1 MRDFRAFIEESVD
14 KEEAAGYAGQ
24 MARAGVVDDRISE
37 QVNGLPDANFEETPL
52 ECMAGLHLA
61 IGIELG
67 LVPRK
72 ILSPNVSDELD
83 LIDLQICSARFLGQH
98 ERASEIEAILILSIK
113 NLSEYFAH
121 RDGIQ
126 SWVVDYAEFVGV
138 KNPDEIPMLR
148 AILDARKI
156 ASRGLQNVEG
166 TITMAMQLEGQ
177 RYLAAFRARNMN

>member
-24 MARAGVVDDRISE
+24 MARAGVIDDRIPE

-83 LIDLQICSARFLGQH
+83 LLDLQICSARFLGQH
-98 ERASEIEAILILSIK
+98 ERASEIEAMLILSIK
-113 NLSEYFAH
+113 NLSEYFSRERFH
-121 RDGIQ
+121 
-126 SWVVDYAEFVGV
+126 AEFVGV
-138 KNPDEIPMLR
+138 KDPNEIPMLR
-148 AILDARKI
+148 AILDAREI
-156 ASRGLQNVEG
+156 AAHDLQNVEG
-166 TITMAMQLEGQ
+166 ISTMAMQLEGQ

>member
-24 MARAGVVDDRISE
+24 MARAGVVDNRISE

-72 ILSPNVSDELD
+72 ILSPNVSDDLD
-83 LIDLQICSARFLGQH
+83 LLDLQICSARFLGQH
-98 ERASEIEAILILSIK
+98 ERASEIEAMLILSIK
-113 NLSEYFAH
+113 NLSEYFSLE
-121 RDGIQ
+121 RFQ
-126 SWVVDYAEFVGV
+126 TWVVEYAEFVGV
-138 KNPDEIPMLR
+138 KDPNEIPMLR
-148 AILDARKI
+148 AILDARGI
-156 ASRGLQNVEG
+156 AAHDLQNVEG
-166 TITMAMQLEGQ
+166 ISTMAMQLEGQ